1 MAMRPMINDHHTI
14 THKDLVV
21 VSALLGVAMLLLI
34 LAQALGFTLL

>member
-1 MAMRPMINDHHTI
+1 MAMRPMTNDHRTI

-21 VSALLGVAMLLLI
+21 VSALLGISILLLI